1 MKKIFSLTF
10 LMTLGLPL
18 FAQTPVPSGTPASQG
33 DSPAALFD
41 KAQKLFDE
49 KHYQEARISL
59 SELVA
64 QHPMESFVPR
74 AELLLANLE
83 EDFSAATARFQMLAS
98 EYEGSPEGAEAQKD
112 LADRYY
118 LADKYDE
125 AAESYQDYI
134 EQYPKSPNLPEIRYW
149 LASAYLAQD
158 QNDKAIEQF
167 QKVLNDSKD
176 SPWASKCRVGL
187 GNAYFKKGRYDQ
199 AEQQYL
205 KILQDDPAY
214 DELNLVYFKLGQT
227 FELEKKD
234 HQAYAAYQTLLDR
247 YPKALEV
254 SAAQGRLTA
263 LAKVHPDYAA
273 AAEGQEPSPT
283 PALAAPTPVTPVS
296 TAPVSS
302 TPTPGSTPTQAAM
315 NAQPAPTQAPSEAP
329 AAKVEAVATETPALP
344 FHVQIGVFTQK
355 VYVTK
360 AEKSLKKLGY
370 ETFVVSA
377 KNDSSPYTYYKVRVG
392 QYATRSEA
400 EKTAKKLSS
409 SLKQQVLV
417 VEDES
422 N

>member
-1 MKKIFSLTF
+1 MKKIFSLIF
-10 LMTLGLPL
+10 LMALGSPL
-18 FAQTPVPSGTPASQG
+18 LAQTPAPSATPASRD

-49 KHYQEARISL
+49 KHYQEARTSL

-64 QHPMESFVPR
+64 EHPMDSFVPR

-83 EDFSAATARFQMLAS
+83 EDFTSATARFQMLAS

-118 LADKYDE
+118 LADKYEE
-125 AAESYQDYI
+125 AAASYQDYI
-134 EQYPKSPNLPEIRYW
+134 DQYPKSPDLPEIRYW

-158 QNDKAIEQF
+158 QNDNAIQQF
-167 QKVLNDSKD
+167 QKVLDDSKD

-234 HQAYAAYQTLLDR
+234 RQAYAAYQTLLDR

-254 SAAQGRLTA
+254 SDAQGRLTA

-283 PALAAPTPVTPVS
+283 PTLGATVSVPHAPTPAAISQP
-296 TAPVSS
+296 TAALAPTLV
-302 TPTPGSTPTQAAM
+302 PTP
-315 NAQPAPTQAPSEAP
+315 AP
-329 AAKVEAVATETPALP
+329 AAAPEAVATEAPALP
-344 FHVQIGVFTQK
+344 FHVQIGVFTQMG
-355 VYVTK
+355 YVAK
-360 AEKSLKKLGY
+360 ARKSAKQLGY

-377 KNDSSPYTYYKVRVG
+377 KSDSSPYTYYKVRVG
-392 QYATRSEA
+392 QYATRAAA
-400 EKTAKKLSS
+400 EKTAKKLSR
-409 SLKQQVLV
+409 SLKQQVIV
-417 VEDES
+417 VEDQS